1 MKILNLLSEVGA
13 AGANKYIEKLK
24 EEDPDQ
30 FDRIADLFV
39 NLTDLGVHIL
49 RTSPEFRDQFA
60 RIHTEF
66 MKYPECQE
74 VIIESKEAIE
84 RYSQEMAGK

>member
-13 AGANKYIEKLK
+13 AGADKYI
-24 EEDPDQ
+24 
-30 FDRIADLFV
+30 F
-39 NLTDLGVHIL
+39 
-49 RTSPEFRDQFA
+49 
-60 RIHTEF
+60 HTEF